1 MGCRDDANKDM
12 WQAMGIFEDLYSELD
27 QDMIEGFRKILI
39 RYVEVLMETRISD
52 LSDDD
57 IKIMRLINN
66 KYKSF
71 LPDEYQKQIYNKLY
85 FLFDDLLSSLEG
97 SLSNSAHK

>member
-1 MGCRDDANKDM
+1 MGCRDDANKNM
-12 WQAMGIFEDLYSELD
+12 RLAMGIFEDFYSELD

-85 FLFDDLLSSLEG
+85 FLFDDLLSSLEY

>member
-1 MGCRDDANKDM
+1 MGCRDVDNKKM
-12 WQAMGIFEDLYSELD
+12 WQAMGIFEDFYSELD